1 MAKGAHPKPMPD
13 QSPQNAAPPPHG
25 ARMLHAVEVDGYNA
39 ELRAPE
45 GFLGDRASGG
55 AFKAMLEWWRKRL
68 RDVDEDP
75 LGDTPTEAIGRRQL
89 DRLLVEGDPEAA
101 GLVHGVVEEFAQSL
115 AEVARHL
122 LKLEEWR
129 GTERITVGGGMR
141 GSRVGELAI
150 GRTAMLLK
158 GEGIALD
165 LVPIRHGPD
174 QAGLIGG
181 LHLAPPR
188 FLAGQDGAFAVDIG
202 GTNIRAGVVLSRVEE
217 APDLSRAE
225 VWKSAHWRHGDED
238 PKRDEAVARLGEM
251 LRDLARE
258 AEREALRLAPFVG
271 VGCPGRIEPDGAIV
285 QGAQNLR
292 GDWESRRFNLPG
304 CLRESVPEI
313 GGHETVVVV
322 HNDAVVQGLSQAPFM
337 QDVERWGVLT
347 IGTGLGN
354 ARFSNRRS
362 EG

>member
-1 MAKGAHPKPMPD
+1 MPD
-13 QSPQNAAPPPHG
+13 QPPPNAALPHHG
-25 ARMLHAVEVDGYNA
+25 AATLHAVEVDGYNA
-39 ELRAPE
+39 ELREAG
-45 GFLGDRASGG
+45 GFLGDRASSG

-115 AEVARHL
+115 AEVARRL
-122 LKLEEWR
+122 LRLKEWR

-150 GRTAMLLK
+150 GRTGMLLK
-158 GEGIALD
+158 GEGVAVD
-165 LVPIRHGPD
+165 LLPIRHDPD
-174 QAGLIGG
+174 EAGLIGG
-181 LHLAPPR
+181 LHLAPPWI
-188 FLAGQDGAFAVDIG
+188 FAGHDGALAVDIG
-202 GTNIRAGVVLSRVEE
+202 GTNIRAGVVLGPLKK

-225 VWKSAHWRHGDED
+225 VWESELWRHGDED
-238 PKRDEAVARLGEM
+238 PKRDEAIARLGAM
-251 LRDLARE
+251 LRDLARK
-258 AEREALRLAPFVG
+258 AEKRGLRLAPFIG
-271 VGCPGRIEPDGAIV
+271 VGCPGRIEPDGAIA
-285 QGAQNLR
+285 QGAQNLP
-292 GDWESRRFNLPG
+292 GNWESSRFNLPG
-304 CLRESVPEI
+304 CLRESLPEI

-354 ARFSNRRS
+354 ARFTNRHRP
-362 EG
+362 EV